1 MGAKSGREWTGGGG
15 STNRGMHG
23 WAMERAEG
31 GKAGG
36 INKKIKGEGGGFS
49 AGWENSFSS
58 AGFII
63 VSRSPHRRC

>member
-15 STNRGMHG
+15 IDESWNARM
-23 WAMERAEG
+23 AMERAEG